1 MERVALAKSIKKN
14 YIFNLIYQIV
24 LVVTPLIIIPYL
36 SRVLNADGIGRVSFA
51 ESVVSFFILFANLGI
66 GTYGQREISYYQD
79 DKIKRSEVFW
89 NTFILKIIT
98 SLSVFIIYLIVSL
111 AYFKTKIYL
120 ILAINILATLFDI
133 TWFFQ
138 GIEEFGKIVARNIF
152 FKLLSI
158 VFIFSF
164 IKNKSDVV
172 LYAFSIGFFMLLS
185 NLSLYIYVKRYV
197 ERINFKNI
205 SPFKDFMIVLSLFV
219 PTIGIQIY
227 TVLDKT
233 MIGFITHNNFE
244 NGYYDISVR
253 IAKILL
259 TIITSLSIAVIPRIG
274 LLYNKKEHD
283 TIKILMYK
291 SYRFVLLV
299 GIPLCL
305 GTIAISDNFV
315 PWFLGRGYD
324 KVIMLVKILSF
335 LIIAIGI
342 NNITGVQ
349 YLIPT
354 KRESKFT
361 LSVMLGAGI
370 NLCLNIFLIKYF
382 MSIGAAIASIIA
394 ETFIALFQLHMI
406 RGEISLKK
414 IVFEGVNYYIA
425 GIIMFIITAYM
436 SKKLIPSIYNS
447 IFIIF
452 VGALIYFTIIIIMKD
467 SFVLENINSI
477 ILKIRLRLN
486 KNER

>member
-1 MERVALAKSIKKN
+1 MAKSIKKN
-14 YIFNLIYQIV
+14 YIFNLMYQIV
-24 LVVTPLIIIPYL
+24 LVVTPLITIPYL
-36 SRVLNADGIGRVSFA
+36 SRVLNADGIGEVSFA
-51 ESVVSFFILFANLGI
+51 ESVVSFFVLFASLGI

-79 DKIKRSEVFW
+79 NKLKRSEVFW
-89 NTFILKIIT
+89 NTFILRVIT
-98 SLSVFIIYLIVSL
+98 SLTVFIVYLMVSL
-111 AYFKTKIYL
+111 VYFKTKIYL
-120 ILAINILATLFDI
+120 ILSINILATLFDI

-152 FKLLSI
+152 FKLLSV

-164 IKNKSDVV
+164 VKDKSDVV
-172 LYAFSIGFFMLLS
+172 LYAFSIGFFILLS
-185 NLSLYIYVKRYV
+185 NLSLFIYLKKYV
-197 ERINFKNI
+197 NKIKINKI
-205 SPFKDFMIVLSLFV
+205 SPFKDFMIVISLFV

-274 LLYNKKEHD
+274 LLYNKNEHE
-283 TIKILMYK
+283 TIRVLMYK
-291 SYRFVLLV
+291 SYRFVWLM

-305 GTIAISDNFV
+305 GTIAISNNFI
-315 PWFLGRGYD
+315 PWFLGGGYD
-324 KVIMLVKILSF
+324 KAIILVRILSF

-354 KRESKFT
+354 KRENFFT
-361 LSVMLGAGI
+361 MSVMLGAGL
-370 NLCLNIFLIKYF
+370 NLCLNIFLIRYF

-394 ETFIALFQLHMI
+394 ETFIALFQLYMI
-406 RGEISLKK
+406 RSEISLKRVIIEGK
-414 IVFEGVNYYIA
+414 IYFIA
-425 GIIMFIITAYM
+425 GIIMFTVTSYM
-436 SKKLIPSIYNS
+436 SNNLNPSIHNS

-452 VGALIYFTIIIIMKD
+452 VGAIIYFTVIIIMRD
-467 SFVLENINSI
+467 NFVLENINSI
-477 ILKIRLRLN
+477 LSKTKLRFN

>member
-1 MERVALAKSIKKN
+1 MAKSIKKN
-14 YIFNLIYQIV
+14 YIFNLIYQVI
-24 LVVTPLIIIPYL
+24 LVVTPLITIPYL
-36 SRVLNADGIGRVSFA
+36 SRVLNADGIGEVSFA
-51 ESVVSFFILFANLGI
+51 ESVVSFFVLFANLGI

-79 DKIKRSEVFW
+79 DKEKRSEVFW

-98 SLSVFIIYLIVSL
+98 SLFIFAVYLLVAL
-111 AYFKTKIYL
+111 LHFKSKIYL
-120 ILAINILATLFDI
+120 ILSLNILATLFDI

-158 VFIFSF
+158 VFIFVF
-164 IKNKSDVV
+164 IKDRGDAA
-172 LYAFSIGFFMLLS
+172 LYAFCIGFFMLLS
-185 NLSLYIYVKRYV
+185 NLSLYIYVKKYV
-197 ERINFKNI
+197 DRINIKKI
-205 SPFKDFMIVLSLFV
+205 SPFKDFMIVISLFV

-233 MIGFITHNNFE
+233 MIGLITHNNFE

-274 LLYNKKEHD
+274 LLYNKKEYE
-283 TIKILMYK
+283 TINDLMYK
-291 SYRFVLLV
+291 SYRFVWLV

-305 GTIAISDNFV
+305 GIIAISNNFI

-324 KVIMLVKILSF
+324 KTIMLVKILSF

-354 KRESKFT
+354 KRENMFT
-361 LSVMLGAGI
+361 LSVMLGAGL
-370 NLCLNIFLIKYF
+370 NLCLNMFLIRYF

-394 ETFIALFQLHMI
+394 ETFIALFQLYII
-406 RGEISLKK
+406 RSEISFKR
-414 IVFEGVNYYIA
+414 IIMEGKNYYIS
-425 GIIMFIITAYM
+425 GVIMFVVTSYI
-436 SKKLIPSIYNS
+436 SKKLNPSIHNS
-447 IFIIF
+447 MLIIF
-452 VGALIYFTIIIIMKD
+452 VGALVYFTIIIILKD
-467 SFVLENINSI
+467 SFVFDNINSI
-477 ILKIRLRLN
+477 FSKIMYRLK
-486 KNER
+486 KDER

>member
-1 MERVALAKSIKKN
+1 M
-14 YIFNLIYQIV
+14 YQIV
-24 LVVTPLIIIPYL
+24 LVVTPLITIPYL
-36 SRVLNADGIGRVSFA
+36 SRVLNADGIGEVSFA
-51 ESVVSFFILFANLGI
+51 ESVVSFFVLFASLGI

-79 DKIKRSEVFW
+79 NKLKRSEVFW
-89 NTFILKIIT
+89 NTFILRVIT
-98 SLSVFIIYLIVSL
+98 SLTVFIVYLMVSL
-111 AYFKTKIYL
+111 VYFKTKIYL

-152 FKLLSI
+152 FKLLSV

-164 IKNKSDVV
+164 VKDKSDVV
-172 LYAFSIGFFMLLS
+172 LYAFSIGFFILLS
-185 NLSLYIYVKRYV
+185 NLSLFIYLKKYV
-197 ERINFKNI
+197 NKININKI

-274 LLYNKKEHD
+274 LLYNKNEHE
-283 TIKILMYK
+283 TIRVLMYK
-291 SYRFVLLV
+291 SYRFVWLM

-305 GTIAISDNFV
+305 GTIAISNNFI
-315 PWFLGRGYD
+315 PWFLGGGYD
-324 KVIMLVKILSF
+324 KAIILVRILSF

-354 KRESKFT
+354 KRENFFT
-361 LSVMLGAGI
+361 MSVMLGAGL
-370 NLCLNIFLIKYF
+370 NLCLNIFLIRYF

-394 ETFIALFQLHMI
+394 ETFIALFQLYMI
-406 RGEISLKK
+406 RSEISLKRVIIEGK
-414 IVFEGVNYYIA
+414 IYFIA
-425 GIIMFIITAYM
+425 GIIMFTVTSYM
-436 SKKLIPSIYNS
+436 SNNLNPSIHNS

-452 VGALIYFTIIIIMKD
+452 VGAIIYFTVIIIMRD
-467 SFVLENINSI
+467 NFVLENINSI
-477 ILKIRLRLN
+477 LSKTKLRFN